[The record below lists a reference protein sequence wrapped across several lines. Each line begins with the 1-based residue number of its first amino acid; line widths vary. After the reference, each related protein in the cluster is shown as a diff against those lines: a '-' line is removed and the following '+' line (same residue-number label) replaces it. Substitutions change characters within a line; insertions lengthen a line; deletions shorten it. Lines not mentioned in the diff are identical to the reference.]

1 MNVKINKSNAKNKA
15 NYSENHI
22 NSLSLEVET
31 LESHKYPKNKIY
43 EQVPIEENIEKF
55 EIIESNNFCLKLKLL
70 LHNLDELDKKIS
82 KPLQTYTPNLAI
94 ELIFFLFAKLFNTR
108 VVISY
113 LLIILIYSFAR
124 FRNGYLFLVIF
135 FHVLMAAIF
144 TFFIKKLFKRNRPVL
159 EAKRYFN
166 YVRERE
172 KSYSMPSGDSLQA
185 GNFVMMIILYLNNN
199 MRYFSILLI
208 PASMTGRV
216 FYNCH
221 YWFDC
226 IIGSILGIII
236 STTCYY
242 IITKYNLFIR
252 L

>member
-1 MNVKINKSNAKNKA
+1 MNVKINKSNSKSKT

-22 NSLSLEVET
+22 NSLSLEVEAV
-31 LESHKYPKNKIY
+31 ESHKYPKNKIY
-43 EQVPIEENIEKF
+43 EQVPIEESIEKF
-55 EIIESNNFCLKLKLL
+55 EIIESNNFCIKLKIL

-94 ELIFFLFAKLFNTR
+94 ELIFFLFAKLFNTS
-108 VVISY
+108 VVVSY
-113 LLIILIYSFAR
+113 LIIILIYSFAK
-124 FRNGYLFLVIF
+124 FKNGYLFLVIF

-144 TFFIKKLFKRNRPVL
+144 TFIIKNLFKRNRPVL

-185 GNFVMMIILYLNNN
+185 GNFVMMIILYLNCDIK
-199 MRYFSILLI
+199 YFSLLLI

-226 IIGSILGIII
+226 IIGAILGIII
-236 STTCYY
+236 SSTCYY
-242 IITKYNLFIR
+242 IINKFNLFIR
-252 L
+252 